1 MKQQQEEKVQNGK
14 VSRQQE
20 KNSQNGKVSRQ
31 QEEKAQNRKVSD
43 REKKEFLEDIKKRIA
58 PPDEAARQQ
67 AFQIWQSV
75 CKPLG
80 SLGLL
85 EEAVIRLAGIYG
97 DPQVKLEK
105 RGVLVVCADHGVV
118 EEQISQSEAS
128 VTAQVA
134 LAIAQGRSN
143 INVMAEQAGAQ
154 VFVLDAGMKQ
164 QVVHPRLEVRKVA
177 CGTGNIKKT
186 RAMSVGQ
193 VMEAIRLGLEQVREK
208 KEQGMQLLVTGEMG
222 IGNTT
227 VTAALAAV
235 LLHCPVEKVTGKGA
249 GLSQKGLEHKI
260 CVIEQ
265 AIAFHQAK
273 DGDPIELLSQLGG
286 IEIAV
291 MTGICLGGAVYR
303 LPVVLDGVISCVAAL
318 LAVRLVPACRD
329 YLFASHVSEEP
340 AGALLLKELALKPVI
355 CAQMRLGEGT
365 GGVCLLPLLDLALA
379 EYHHAHR
386 FFESGIPAY
395 VPL

>member
-1 MKQQQEEKVQNGK
+1 MKQQQKD
-14 VSRQQE
+14 
-20 KNSQNGKVSRQ
+20 NSQNGKRSGN
-31 QEEKAQNRKVSD
+31 QEENSLKLKGSD
-43 REKKEFLEDIKKRIA
+43 REKKEFLENIKTRIA
-58 PPDEAARQQ
+58 PLDEAARQQ

-80 SLGLL
+80 SLGRF

-105 RGVLVVCADHGVV
+105 RCVLVVCADHGVV

-143 INVMAEQAGAQ
+143 INVMAEQAGAE
-154 VFVLDAGMKQ
+154 VFVLDAGMKY

-177 CGTGNIKKT
+177 FGTGNIKKT

-193 VMEAIRLGLEQVREK
+193 VMEAVRLGVEQVRKK

-235 LLHCPVEKVTGKGA
+235 LLHCPAAKVTGKGA
-249 GLSQKGLEHKI
+249 GLSQEGLEHKI
-260 CVIEQ
+260 GVIEQ

-273 DGDPIELLSQLGG
+273 DEDPFELLSQLGG

-291 MTGICLGGAVYR
+291 MSGICLGGAVYR
-303 LPVVLDGVISCVAAL
+303 LPIVLDGVISCVAAL
-318 LAVRLVPACRD
+318 LAVRLVPECRD

-340 AGALLLKELALKPVI
+340 ASALLLKELDLKPVL

-386 FFESGIPAY
+386 FIESGIPAY
-395 VPL
+395 TPL